1 MRPEGKK
8 NIRRNTS
15 AILRVK
21 KRSRDGSFDDRATKS
36 VPVRVQ
42 DTKLNVAVGQNHI
55 DRLWEIVLDFSV
67 RVVPQERLP
76 QD

>member
-21 KRSRDGSFDDRATKS
+21 KRSRDGSVDDRATKS
-36 VPVRVQ
+36 VPVRVVLYKAK
-42 DTKLNVAVGQNHI
+42 TVMRQNHI
-55 DRLWEIVLDFSV
+55 DRLWKIVLDFCV
-67 RVVPQERLP
+67 GVVP
-76 QD
+76 